1 MRKSSLAL
9 HYQAYFHAATLGAES
24 NWRHKGFRQKDFRF
38 LLELFA
44 NWMECSLPNGTLGLH
59 NAQVARYL
67 EELVHQGLA
76 RKSTRGTQPR
86 YSLTRSGVIGV
97 LQSLVDRAAF
107 LPLEQW
113 FFVHYFVRQYG
124 DRIDELA
131 KDQGA
136 QFPRALQL
144 EIEALRDPAEVA
156 NRQLRHVDKEI
167 KKLEA
172 RITEARQAAL
182 LARKLFGDGKKFED
196 VMAEVQKKHPY
207 DLNNQKPMEELFAE
221 LPEAMRR
228 AEIERGN
235 HERADF
241 LWEPLK
247 DFLED
252 YKKAIRAAA
261 NSGASPSRER
271 SR

>member
-9 HYQAYFHAATLGAES
+9 HYQAFFHAAALGAES
-24 NWRHKGFRQKDFRF
+24 NFRARGFRQKDFRF

-44 NWMECSLPNGTLGLH
+44 NWMECSLPGGGLGLH
-59 NAQVARYL
+59 NAQISRYL
-67 EELVHQGLA
+67 DELTRQGLA

-86 YSLTRSGVIGV
+86 YSLTRAGVIGV
-97 LQSLVDRAAF
+97 LQSLVDQAAY

-124 DRIDELA
+124 ERIDELA

-136 QFPRALQL
+136 QFPRALQV
-144 EIEALRDPAEVA
+144 EIEALRDPAEIA
-156 NRQLRHVDKEI
+156 NRQLRFIDKEI
-167 KKLEA
+167 KKLDA

-182 LARKLFGDGKKFED
+182 LARRLFGEGKNFPE
-196 VMAEVQKKHPY
+196 VVAEVQRKHPY

-221 LPEAMRR
+221 LPEVMRR

-235 HERADF
+235 HERADL

-247 DFLED
+247 EFLEH
-252 YKKAIRAAA
+252 YKKAVRKA
-261 NSGASPSRER
+261 ASPSPAR
-271 SR
+271 SK